1 MYGLDGGIDIVDP
14 QTKAADPVATT
25 KLIYRIFQLGAIM
38 ISLKENILRFQP
50 PLVITE
56 KQLQQA
62 FAILAQAFAEL
73 EMGKLV
79 LPENAAQIGW

>member
-1 MYGLDGGIDIVDP
+1 
-14 QTKAADPVATT
+14 
-25 KLIYRIFQLGAIM
+25 M

-62 FAILAQAFAEL
+62 FAILAQAFDEL